1 MPCGGPRGVRED
13 TGGAGGRRR
22 CSGRPWRGRRTGDN
36 ADANVEDVVD
46 VVDCGGH
53 PKDRVTDEEGVGGFN
68 DLSSE
73 RGSARFSPRK
83 FGEGGSGEF
92 LVADAHDGLG
102 GVRYEE
108 GDGVGGFKG
117 FWGGRHLQDRW
128 ALEGDGGGMGSR
140 RMERVKVSCRAG
152 RRLSEDGRRVN

>member
-1 MPCGGPRGVRED
+1 M
-13 TGGAGGRRR
+13 
-22 CSGRPWRGRRTGDN
+22 
-36 ADANVEDVVD
+36 
-46 VVDCGGH
+46 
-53 PKDRVTDEEGVGGFN
+53 TDEEGVGGFN

-83 FGEGGSGEF
+83 CSEGGSGEF
-92 LVADAHDGLG
+92 LVANAHDGLG

-140 RMERVKVSCRAG
+140 RLKVSRM
-152 RRLSEDGRRVN
+152 RRLPDRNPLSNQTVIGAQAAA

>member
-1 MPCGGPRGVRED
+1 MTDKE
-13 TGGAGGRRR
+13 
-22 CSGRPWRGRRTGDN
+22 GD
-36 ADANVEDVVD
+36 
-46 VVDCGGH
+46 
-53 PKDRVTDEEGVGGFN
+53 GGFN

-140 RMERVKVSCRAG
+140 RCGSSEPRMFGTWDVVIGAVLLLFPKSSNLIFWYMSADLISSSNHAPRIGESDPLVRTTSVLTSRVPSGTNVLPC
-152 RRLSEDGRRVN
+152 